1 MAPVIRISDENW
13 SRLKMWAEPLEDSA
27 DDALGKTLDAAE
39 SHRDGSIVN
48 TEVVPGQS
56 PNDVHKESSPN
67 VFGPGK
73 PDVMRIDGTTD
84 SAAAVSMDV
93 PNTRPT
99 RIQKGRTVQREAYI
113 SPILESLYERGGRA
127 SGNDVLET
135 VEQKTRHLFSE
146 VDYEVV
152 NGNVPR
158 WRKGAQ
164 WTHQDLIKRGL
175 LKRDSARGI
184 WELTE
189 QGIAEVEAN
198 KEK

>member
-1 MAPVIRISDENW
+1 
-13 SRLKMWAEPLEDSA
+13 
-27 DDALGKTLDAAE
+27 
-39 SHRDGSIVN
+39 
-48 TEVVPGQS
+48 
-56 PNDVHKESSPN
+56 
-67 VFGPGK
+67 
-73 PDVMRIDGTTD
+73 MRIDDTTD

-93 PNTRPT
+93 PNTGPN

-127 SGNDVLET
+127 SGSDVLET